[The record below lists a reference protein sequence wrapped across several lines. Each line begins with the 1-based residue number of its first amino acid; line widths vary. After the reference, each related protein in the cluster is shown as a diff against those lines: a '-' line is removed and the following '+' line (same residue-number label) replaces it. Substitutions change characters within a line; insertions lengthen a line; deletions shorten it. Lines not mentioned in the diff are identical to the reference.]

1 VTIKRDNEEERV
13 ARIEHVLS
21 RLSDT
26 RADAGRL
33 LEESRRMWS
42 DLQSTRERR
51 AKIVESVKSALTPNP
66 QKRKTSRSPRKK
78 SSR

>member
-1 VTIKRDNEEERV
+1 MTIKRDNEEERV

-21 RLSDT
+21 RLGDT
-26 RADAGRL
+26 RADVGRL

-42 DLQSTRERR
+42 DLQSTKERR
-51 AKIVESVKSALTPNP
+51 TQIVESVRSVLTPKP
-66 QKRKTSRSPRKK
+66 QKRKTSPSPRKK